1 MSYFKSF
8 RNPWTSFECAFG
20 RNARKKSLM
29 IRKVQKFPYVTNRG
43 KSGEFWDY
51 FPFDLPPLSVFPWR
65 LSTTEF
71 YGLRK
76 SGSTKQIRAKTHHSA
91 ELSFCGT
98 IKEVFYAPFTP
109 RVSLINLIPLGLML
123 KYKFKAVA
131 NYPPE
136 ENAFWYTYLCWIL
149 WPFVVLRC
157 KIRSLES
164 WIYERWYIW
173 QKTFCSA

>member
-1 MSYFKSF
+1 MWLTVENLGNFEI
-8 RNPWTSFECAFG
+8 TSHLIC
-20 RNARKKSLM
+20 
-29 IRKVQKFPYVTNRG
+29 
-43 KSGEFWDY
+43 
-51 FPFDLPPLSVFPWR
+51 PLSLFPWR

-109 RVSLINLIPLGLML
+109 RVFLINLIPLGLL
-123 KYKFKAVA
+123 QKCKFKTVA

-149 WPFVVLRC
+149 WPFIVLRC

-164 WIYERWYIW
+164 WIYERWFDR
-173 QKTFCSA
+173 KRSVHLSNLRLSPLNGNNS